1 MKKISVVC
9 REHSEYASLVRAVVR
24 ALHGTESIADINT
37 HSIDGGFGE
46 FCYYSDT
53 VPFYFKHRASIV
65 ALAESLA
72 EELGTGT
79 VSMVRNFNC
88 LVDTSTR
95 GRTPGYS
102 EREIAMALYGKKD
115 DDLDVIY
122 NALTWFAAEEV
133 CRWFEED

>member
-9 REHSEYASLVRAVVR
+9 REHSEYASLVRAVVK
-24 ALHGTESIADINT
+24 ALHGTESIEDING
-37 HSIDGGFGE
+37 HGIDGGFGE

-65 ALAESLA
+65 ALAESRA
-72 EELGTGT
+72 ESFDTGT
-79 VSMVRNFNC
+79 VAMVRNFNC

-95 GRTPGYS
+95 DRTPNYS

-122 NALTWFAAEEV
+122 NALAWFAAEEV